1 MTDSVR
7 NALEDAHA
15 WPRRHYGERLSR
27 VVLYGSYARGDAR
40 PDSDVD
46 VLVVLKG
53 TYDLYKELKQLVQ
66 LQTDLLDRY
75 GELVSFQPYSE
86 AEYLHRDRS
95 FLVTVHEEGIEL
107 LR

>member
-7 NALEDAHA
+7 KALEDAHA
-15 WPRRHYGERLSR
+15 WLRRHYGERLSR
-27 VVLYGSYARGDAR
+27 VVLYGSHARGDAR

-46 VLVVLKG
+46 VLVVLNG
-53 TYDLYKELKQLVQ
+53 TYDLYTEIKQLVL

-86 AEYLHRDRS
+86 AEYQETDRS
-95 FLVTVHEEGIEL
+95 FMVTVHEEGLEL